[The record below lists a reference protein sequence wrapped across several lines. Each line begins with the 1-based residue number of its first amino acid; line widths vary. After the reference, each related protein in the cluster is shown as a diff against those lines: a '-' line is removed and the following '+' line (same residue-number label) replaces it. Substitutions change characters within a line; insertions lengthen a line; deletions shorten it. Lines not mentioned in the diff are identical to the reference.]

1 MVPWVW
7 VVPWVDATRVPGPH
21 VRLPRWVVW
30 IRGARLGAG
39 IMVVGSLRVT
49 RLRLGG
55 SRIMAGPGLHG
66 VLGYLQRT
74 SSGEE
79 RLKKMT
85 RLRRMLIK
93 HLRLKAKTYFTLIH
107 FSHSLQDKYRKL

>member
-7 VVPWVDATRVPGPH
+7 VEPWVDATRVTGPH
-21 VRLPRWVVW
+21 VRLPRRVVW

-39 IMVVGSLRVT
+39 IMVVWSLGVT
-49 RLRLGG
+49 WLRLGG

-66 VLGYLQRT
+66 VLSYLQRT

-79 RLKKMT
+79 KFKNDT
-85 RLRRMLIK
+85 FEK
-93 HLRLKAKTYFTLIH
+93 DA
-107 FSHSLQDKYRKL
+107 D